1 MDDSDDNHPSS
12 DDDHS
17 SDAEYNPSD
26 DSLLLLDKIY
36 FSDNVFEDY
45 FYEDME
51 YATDDEQAPYRN
63 TRSHQNAATS
73 AGAPSHESPDP
84 APEKRSH
91 GRLSSVDKIPNKR
104 RQTGGHLP
112 PKKPKNDKGEGK
124 STGKGKPNSTSPG
137 PRLPPDVPTASPA
150 TPDPVVQPVITPVM
164 PDFQVPEEST
174 SWEREMI
181 GMYVHAIYLS
191 LQC

>member
-1 MDDSDDNHPSS
+1 MDDTDDNHPSS
-12 DDDHS
+12 DDDDS
-17 SDAEYNPSD
+17 SDEYNSSETDSD
-26 DSLLLLDKIY
+26 SSLLLDKIY
-36 FSDNVFEDY
+36 FSDNVFDDY

-73 AGAPSHESPDP
+73 TSTMSHASPNP

-91 GRLSSVDKIPNKR
+91 GHLGRIDKIPNKR
-104 RQTGGHLP
+104 RRTGGHLP

-124 STGKGKPNSTSPG
+124 GKPNSTSPDLS
-137 PRLPPDVPTASPA
+137 LPPDVPTASPA
-150 TPDPVVQPVITPVM
+150 TPGPLVQSVITPVM

-191 LQC
+191 LHG